1 MSQNPALHRKP
12 DYGIDSPRDLRR
24 NALYGLAGLI
34 MGPVLLWLA
43 QGGAFGILLGGTGLI
58 CGILLIAI
66 VGVQFWGSKA
76 GKLQLRDQLLNAQTW
91 RGDEQVLD
99 IGCGTGLMLIG
110 AAKHLTTGNAT
121 GIDMWTEADLTP
133 NRPEVTLQNAV
144 IEGVGDRVDV
154 RRADARELP
163 YDSNSFDVVMSSWV
177 IHLTLND
184 EQREHILKEIERVVK
199 PGGRIILVDI
209 DRVTEYERYFKG
221 KNWENV
227 TKTGPYYLFVTS
239 SYALTAVKPMS

>member
-1 MSQNPALHRKP
+1 MSQIPALPRKP
-12 DYGIDSPRDLRR
+12 DYGVDNPRDLRR
-24 NALYGLAGLI
+24 NALYGLAGLV

-43 QGGAFGILLGGTGLI
+43 QGGAFGLLLGGIGLV
-58 CGILLIAI
+58 CGVLLIAI
-66 VGVQFWGSKA
+66 VSVQFWGSKV
-76 GKLQLRDQLLNAQTW
+76 GKLQLRDKLLNAQTW

-110 AAKHLTTGNAT
+110 AARHLTTGKAT
-121 GIDMWTEADLTP
+121 GIDMWFEMDLTP

-144 IEGVGDRVDV
+144 IEGVGNRVDV

-177 IHLTLND
+177 IHLTMND

-199 PGGRIILVDI
+199 PGGYIILVDI
-209 DRVTEYERYFKG
+209 DRVNEYERYFKE
-221 KNWENV
+221 KNWKFV
-227 TKTGPYYLFVTS
+227 TKTGPDYLFVTP
-239 SYALTAVKPMS
+239 SYVLTATK

>member
-1 MSQNPALHRKP
+1 MSQTPALPRKP
-12 DYGIDSPRDLRR
+12 DYGIDNPRDLRR

-43 QGGAFGILLGGTGLI
+43 QGGTFGLLLGGIALV
-58 CGILLIAI
+58 CGVLLIAI
-66 VGVQFWGSKA
+66 VGIQIRGSKV
-76 GKLQLRDQLLNAQTW
+76 GKVLLRDKLLNAHPW
-91 RGDEQVLD
+91 RGDEKVLD

-110 AAKHLTTGNAT
+110 AAKHLTTGKVT
-121 GIDMWTEADLTP
+121 GIDMWLEADLSP
-133 NRPEVTLQNAV
+133 NRPEITLQNAV

-177 IHLTLND
+177 IHLTMND

-209 DRVTEYERYFKG
+209 DRVDEYKHYFDM
-221 KNWENV
+221 KNWQNV
-227 TKTGPYYLFVTS
+227 TKTGPYYLFVTA
-239 SYALTAVKPMS
+239 SYALTAVKPTI